1 MHKVTIGL
9 GLAVLLGS
17 ISAPAWAT
25 GISMNEVELRAGATV
40 EDCKTAG
47 RAAISQ
53 AGLRAL
59 PDSPASVFGA
69 TSTEELAAIY
79 CLPQRGIAV
88 IGVAGADNQR
98 TRPILNRLMELWRG
112 R

>member
-1 MHKVTIGL
+1 MHKPTIGL
-9 GLAVLLGS
+9 GLAVLLGTLA
-17 ISAPAWAT
+17 APALAT

-40 EDCKTAG
+40 EDCKAAG

-59 PDSPASVFGA
+59 PESPASVFGA
-69 TSTEELAAIY
+69 TSTDELVAIY

-88 IGVAGADNQR
+88 IGVAGTDNQL
-98 TRPILNRLMELWRG
+98 TRPILNRLMGLWSG